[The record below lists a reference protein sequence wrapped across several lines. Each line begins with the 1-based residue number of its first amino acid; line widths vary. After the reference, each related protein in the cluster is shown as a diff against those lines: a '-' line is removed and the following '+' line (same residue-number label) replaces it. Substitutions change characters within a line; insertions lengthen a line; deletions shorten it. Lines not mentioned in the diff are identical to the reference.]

1 MTNLTDIAVINRSVT
16 CDIST
21 DSARPRRR
29 LYAPISPASSV
40 RHWLGGRLG
49 QHFFRVPNVLR

>member
-1 MTNLTDIAVINRSVT
+1 MTSLTDINRGVT
-16 CDIST
+16 RELST
-21 DSARPRRR
+21 DSARPPRR

-49 QHFFRVPNVLR
+49 QHFFRVPNGLR